1 MTTSHWLSE
10 RFGRLSRRERR
21 VIAGGALVSLLAL
34 VVVYGVLPFGR
45 RWSARE
51 SAIAAKA
58 EQLARLQVLVEGE
71 VALRETTAQLEEDRD
86 RRAQRLLGGSTEAL
100 AASSL
105 QTLLRGYAE
114 QSRVSLDRVDVAREF
129 EADSTGL
136 TLVPADLVVRG
147 DVYGLVDFLFYLQN
161 GEKLLVID
169 GLSVSA
175 ALRSGQT
182 GPQMLSWTVSLHGF
196 YVAEEEPA

>member
-10 RFGRLSRRERR
+10 RFGRLSPRERR
-21 VIAGGALVSLLAL
+21 VIAGGALVSVLAL
-34 VVVYGVLPFGR
+34 VVVYGALPFGR

-58 EQLARLQVLVEGE
+58 EQLARLQALVENE
-71 VALRETTAQLEEDRD
+71 AALQETAARLEDDRE
-86 RRAQRLLGGSTEAL
+86 RRAQRLLAGSTEAL

-114 QSRVSLDRVDVAREF
+114 QSRISLDRVDVAREF
-129 EADSTGL
+129 EADSAGL
-136 TLVPADLVVRG
+136 IPVPAELYVQG

-161 GEKLLVID
+161 GEKLVVID

-175 ALRSGQT
+175 AQRRGQT

-196 YVAEEEPA
+196 YVTEEGPA